1 MSRLAKKNLP
11 IPAGV
16 KVSLTGNVIHFEGP
30 KGKIEEKFVTDF
42 VAIKVSDKDVQV
54 DRKGNSKPFRS
65 YQGLYWSLI
74 KNAMIGVS
82 EGFTMTMAIQ
92 GVGYKWEAKGQ
103 QINLNVGFSHPV
115 AFSLPNGV
123 TAKQDAP
130 NLMTLMS
137 HDKHLLGQTA
147 ANLRF
152 VKPPEP
158 YKGKGVRYQ
167 NEVVKLK
174 EGKSAKK

>member
-1 MSRLAKKNLP
+1 MSRLAKKALP
-11 IPAGV
+11 IPSGV
-16 KVSLTGNVIHFEGP
+16 KVAIHGNEIAVEGP
-30 KGKIEEKFVTDF
+30 KGKMKQVFLNEFVE
-42 VAIKVSDKDVQV
+42 IIVSEKDVLIN
-54 DRKGNSKPFRS
+54 RKGNSKPFRS
-65 YQGLYWSLI
+65 YQGLYWSLL
-74 KNAMIGVS
+74 KNALYGVAN
-82 EGFTMTMAIQ
+82 GFTRTLAIQ
-92 GVGYKWEAKGQ
+92 GVGYKWEVKGR

-115 AFSLPNGV
+115 VFSLPDGV
-123 TAKQDAP
+123 EAKQENP
-130 NLMTLMS
+130 NLMILS
-137 HDKHLLGQTA
+137 SFDKHLLGQTA